1 MCTVYSVLL
10 YCVLCAGVLCTV
22 YCVLVYCVL
31 FTLYCCTVYSVLVYS
46 VLCTVYCL
54 LCTVV
59 LCTLYWV
66 LCNVY
71 WCIVYCLL
79 FTGVLWQQLFVSAL
93 LTRFLPLLMKLTGS
107 QLFKTFPALYGTQI
121 LSTALEVSATCPKA
135 SVRVRGTCLYF
146 VTTPVVSTSP
156 NTLLYEA
163 SAYIS

>member
-1 MCTVYSVLL
+1 M
-10 YCVLCAGVLCTV
+10 
-22 YCVLVYCVL
+22 
-31 FTLYCCTVYSVLVYS
+31 YSVLVYS
-46 VLCTVYCL
+46 VLCTVLLCTLCWCTLYCVLCTGVMCNVYCL